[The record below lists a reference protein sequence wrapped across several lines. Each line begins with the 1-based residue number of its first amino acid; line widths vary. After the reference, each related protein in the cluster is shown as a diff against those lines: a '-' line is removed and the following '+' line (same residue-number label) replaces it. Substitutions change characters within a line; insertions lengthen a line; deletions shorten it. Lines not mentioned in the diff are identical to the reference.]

1 MSSNASSPKGNRAY
15 RARTEADDARDG
27 FFLDPPPASRRAPAT
42 TAHKSPK
49 KKTRNAVETKKRIL
63 AAAESE
69 FAIKGFDGARL
80 ASIASTAGV
89 QQALIHHYF
98 SDKAG
103 LYREV
108 IARALGAMSEAG
120 WTILAELAVPQERPK
135 IRELAEAFVG
145 MIMDFYASHGAILS
159 ILRRETSA
167 TDDLALNV
175 ISEKAKPVFD
185 AVVAYIEEMRARG
198 EIRADVDARH
208 LCVSALALATVTVQD
223 ERLLRGMWHV
233 DASAPEFLLK
243 RKSEIVEMVV
253 SRVEVRGRKAPSQGK
268 GGTLDRRS
276 ARFSRRRR
284 G

>member
-1 MSSNASSPKGNRAY
+1 MTISPSPPKGHRAY
-15 RARTEADDARDG
+15 PLRTDVDDARDG
-27 FFLDPPPASRRAPAT
+27 FFLDGPPASRRAPAG
-42 TAHKSPK
+42 AASPK
-49 KKTRNAVETKKRIL
+49 PPKKTRNAIETKKRIL

-108 IARALGAMSEAG
+108 IARALGAMSDAG
-120 WTILAELAVPQERPK
+120 WTILAELAVPQARPK

-159 ILRRETSA
+159 ILRHETSA
-167 TDDLALNV
+167 TEDLALHV
-175 ISEKAKPVFD
+175 IGEKAKPVFD
-185 AVVAYIEEMRARG
+185 AVVAYIEELRRRG
-198 EIRADVDARH
+198 EIRDDVDAHH

-233 DASAPEFLLK
+233 DVTAPEFLLK

-253 SRVEVRGRKAPSQGK
+253 SRVEVRGRKAAPQGK